1 MEISKNGYTFYI
13 DKLQTETD
21 KQLIQRSWF
30 IVNQLN
36 DINDENFTEKLNK
49 SVRLSRIWHNIKN
62 LKCKYINEIMEAI
75 LYKEAN
81 YFC

>member
-13 DKLQTETD
+13 DRLETETD

-36 DINDENFTEKLNK
+36 EIDDENLEENFNK
-49 SVRLSRIWHNIKN
+49 AVRLSRIWHNIKN
-62 LKCKYINEIMEAI
+62 LNCKYNDNIMDI
-75 LYKEAN
+75 ISNKQLKH
-81 YFC
+81 FC

>member
-13 DKLQTETD
+13 DKLETETD

-36 DINDENFTEKLNK
+36 EIDENLEENFNK
-49 SVRLSRIWHNIKN
+49 AVRLSRIWHNIKN
-62 LKCKYINEIMEAI
+62 LNCKYNDKIMDI
-75 LYKEAN
+75 ISNKQLKH
-81 YFC
+81 FC

>member
-13 DKLQTETD
+13 ERLEIETD

-36 DINDENFTEKLNK
+36 EIDNENLAKDFEKA
-49 SVRLSRIWHNIKN
+49 VRLSRIWHNIKN
-62 LKCKYINEIMEAI
+62 LKCEYHTQIMDI
-75 LYKEAN
+75 IAN
-81 YFC
+81 KQIKHFC

>member
-13 DKLQTETD
+13 ERLEIETD

-36 DINDENFTEKLNK
+36 DIENENLVKDFEKA
-49 SVRLSRIWHNIKN
+49 VRLSRIW
-62 LKCKYINEIMEAI
+62 
-75 LYKEAN
+75 
-81 YFC
+81 

>member
-13 DKLQTETD
+13 ERLEIETD

-36 DINDENFTEKLNK
+36 DIENENLVKDFVILTTNQDELN
-49 SVRLSRIWHNIKN
+49 H
-62 LKCKYINEIMEAI
+62 
-75 LYKEAN
+75 
-81 YFC
+81 

>member
-13 DKLQTETD
+13 AKLEIETD

-36 DINDENFTEKLNK
+36 EINDGNLEENFNK
-49 SVRLSRIWHNIKN
+49 AVRLSRIWHNIQN
-62 LKCKYINEIMEAI
+62 LNCKYDDNIMDI
-75 LYKEAN
+75 ISNKQFKH
-81 YFC
+81 FC

>member
-13 DKLQTETD
+13 NRLQIETD

-36 DINDENFTEKLNK
+36 DINNEIYTEKFNELT
-49 SVRLSRIWHNIKN
+49 RLSRIWHNIKN
-62 LKCKYINEIMEAI
+62 LKCKYPNEIMEAI
-75 LYKEAN
+75 SCKEAI